1 MIKKDGTCRLIIKI
15 QTITSDSTMNF
26 LENIS
31 IKKKLILS
39 YSLLI
44 FVSFVLAWT
53 CISNMLSVKSVAGFV
68 HTTLQERYGRTRAT
82 ADYAFEIVDAVEKII
97 DGNNVD
103 AQLQMISQFAPK
115 MNAAQEKLQM
125 TRYPTEIGAVKQ
137 ASKKFLSFLNN
148 EVIPNIKD
156 PKKVAYVYN
165 NKMLPQFVI
174 IQKNIVKVNGYQINA
189 TKASVE
195 GLISN
200 APLITATIVTLLEIG
215 IAIFIVFSMPKLIVS
230 SINKVIKIAEKL
242 ENCQLDE
249 EISFR
254 RKDEFRP
261 LLVAFEN
268 MRSSWHASISKIHG
282 ITNNIHDT
290 MNRIYNETQN
300 MSNVAHD
307 NESHSIT
314 VAAASEEMVS
324 TTADIAKN
332 CEHASQSANES
343 SECTEN
349 GIMRVEQT
357 INLLNDQIE
366 KSKEDAR
373 LVKELAAQAE
383 KIGTIVQTIDDI
395 ASQTNLLALNAA
407 IEAARA
413 GEAGKGFAVV
423 ADEVRA
429 LASRTS
435 KSTSEITSM
444 VFQIQNDAR
453 NADEAMQA
461 SSKTMDTISS
471 EASELHNILHEI
483 TQRVNEVNTQIL
495 QISAAAEQQTTATA
509 EISSN
514 MKNITDG
521 SKNLAYGNASIN
533 ESVEN
538 TNQNVAVLTDIVNKF
553 VI

>member
-1 MIKKDGTCRLIIKI
+1 
-15 QTITSDSTMNF
+15 MNF

-44 FVSFVLAWT
+44 FVSLVLAWT
-53 CISNMLSVKSVAGFV
+53 CISNMLSVKNVAGFV

-82 ADYAFEIVDAVEKII
+82 ADYAFEIVDAVENII
-97 DGNNVD
+97 NGNNIEK
-103 AQLQMISQFAPK
+103 QLQIISQTAPK
-115 MNAAQEKLQM
+115 MNAAQDRLQM

-137 ASKKFLSFLNN
+137 AAKNFLSYLNKD
-148 EVIPNIKD
+148 VLPNSKD
-156 PKKVAYVYN
+156 PKKVADVYN

-189 TKASVE
+189 TKKSVE
-195 GLISN
+195 SLISN
-200 APLITATIVTLLEIG
+200 APLITATIVTLLEIA
-215 IAIFIVFSMPKLIVS
+215 IAIFIVYSMPKLIVE
-230 SINKVIKIAEKL
+230 SINKVIKIAGKL
-242 ENCQLDE
+242 EKCQLDE

-268 MRSSWHASISKIHG
+268 MRSSWHTSISKIHS
-282 ITNNIHDT
+282 ITNNIHKT
-290 MNRIYNETQN
+290 MECIYHETQN

-307 NESHSIT
+307 NEAHSIT

-332 CEHASQSANES
+332 CEQASQSANES

-349 GIMRVEQT
+349 GIKRVEQT

-366 KSKEDAR
+366 KSKDDAR
-373 LVKELAAQAE
+373 LVKELATQAE

-444 VFQIQNDAR
+444 VSQIQNDAR
-453 NADEAMQA
+453 NADEAMQV

-471 EASELHNILHEI
+471 EASELHSILHEI
-483 TQRVNEVNTQIL
+483 TQRVNEVNTQIM
-495 QISAAAEQQTTATA
+495 QISTAAEEQTTATA

-521 SKNLAYGNASIN
+521 CKNLAYGNSAIN

-553 VI
+553 KI